1 MFQPTANQ
9 VLNNVQIAS
18 ASQPEAT
25 PSQAQ
30 DGNLKVASNTPQQ
43 AELRAI
49 WVLQLLAR
57 QAENQKQYGNRHP
70 LEVSEIGQKF
80 FPKH

>member
-1 MFQPTANQ
+1 MFQLTTNQFQPTANQ
-9 VLNNVQIAS
+9 VLNKNA
-18 ASQPEAT
+18 AANQP
-25 PSQAQ
+25 Q
-30 DGNLKVASNTPQQ
+30 DGNTPQQ

-57 QAENQKQYGNRHP
+57 QAESHKQYGNRHP

>member
-9 VLNNVQIAS
+9 VINAQA
-18 ASQPEAT
+18 AATAQP
-25 PSQAQ
+25 Q
-30 DGNLKVASNTPQQ
+30 DGNTPQQ

-49 WVLQLLAR
+49 WVLQLLAK
-57 QAENQKQYGNRHP
+57 QEENRKQYGYRHP